1 MRIITQFEV
10 TISGEEVH
18 TLYHICMMAQEL
30 MNRHPAD
37 PYAQDVDRQTVQ
49 RMITEIIQ
57 LEAKD

>member
-1 MRIITQFEV
+1 
-10 TISGEEVH
+10 
-18 TLYHICMMAQEL
+18 MMAQEL